1 MLPPLILLVSYNV
14 LSPRDNPDNQRRYTT
29 PVVLSVGAVG
39 LFWLILANVF
49 NHHAL
54 YYPYMLSFAAQL
66 AMISLA
72 RALRVAPYPAMTA
85 LWVSNVAISWLLLL
99 APFFFVYELNNQ
111 GWLYAFSALLSI
123 GVGVGAFA
131 LTQLGPDGYRNTI
144 QRWFLQALGAGLTSL
159 IGLMVV
165 QLVV

>member
-39 LFWLILANVF
+39 LFWLIVANMF
-49 NHHAL
+49 NRHVL

-72 RALRVAPYPAMTA
+72 RALRVAPYPGRAA
-85 LWVSNVAISWLLLL
+85 LWVSKIAMSWVLLL
-99 APFFFVYELNNQ
+99 APFFFVYELNDHR
-111 GWLYAFSALLSI
+111 WLYALSALFSI

-131 LTQLGPDGYRNTI
+131 LTQLGPDGYRNTR

-159 IGLMVV
+159 IGLTIVYPI
-165 QLVV
+165 